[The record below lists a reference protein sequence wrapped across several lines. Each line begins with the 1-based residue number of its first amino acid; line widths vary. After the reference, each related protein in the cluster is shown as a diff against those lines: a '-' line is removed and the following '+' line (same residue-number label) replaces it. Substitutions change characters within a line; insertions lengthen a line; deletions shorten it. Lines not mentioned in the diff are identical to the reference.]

1 MACSIALKLRWS
13 VNLSGG
19 YHHAS
24 FDRGGGFCFYPDISL
39 AIHYLRTRMG
49 IRRIMIIDCDAH
61 QGNGY
66 GRDFV
71 DDTYI
76 YIVDVYNHRI
86 YPQDK
91 YARSW
96 IAKDISVSKETTDE
110 EYIELLGEIE
120 SDMKTFDP

>member
-1 MACSIALKLRWS
+1 
-13 VNLSGG
+13 
-19 YHHAS
+19 
-24 FDRGGGFCFYPDISL
+24 
-39 AIHYLRTRMG
+39 MG

-71 DDTYI
+71 DDTQI

-120 SDMKTFDP
+120 SDMKTFDPQFVIYNAGTDILQGDVLGKLEISAQGVKKRD